1 MHRID
6 TEGNKEGKFYDGT
19 PSGTD
24 IKEATVLDASW
35 LNAVQEE
42 ICRIITD
49 NGIELKKGKNFQ
61 LGQAVGK
68 AIEYKLQVYKEVI
81 NKILNVVKREI
92 EREGDEL
99 PENV

>member
-6 TEGNKEGKFYDGT
+6 TEGNKEGKFYDGD
-19 PSGTD
+19 PASTD

-42 ICRIITD
+42 ICKIITE
-49 NGIELKKGKNFQ
+49 NGIELKKGENYQ
-61 LGQAVGK
+61 LGQAIGK
-68 AIEYKLQVYKEVI
+68 AIEHKLQPYKEAI
-81 NKILNVVKREI
+81 NKILSVVKREI
-92 EREGDEL
+92 EREGDGL